1 MVDGGIKGSA
11 LDRGHSKRSSL
22 SDGQTSELYSI
33 WEASLLHSLDYLA
46 PKSPPAARGCLKIKK
61 ASDEESRDSRL
72 KMKWSVE
79 TRTYIFTVNPNSLLS
94 LIFVTHRKCDFL
106 FHSRVAV
113 FFALRTW
120 LLWLLECKEDS
131 VPGYSHAHLSC
142 LRQLSVIG
150 EEGSE
155 LLSF

>member
-46 PKSPPAARGCLKIKK
+46 PKSPPAARGSLKIKK

-72 KMKWSVE
+72 QMKWSVE

-94 LIFVTHRKCDFL
+94 LIFVTHRKWFSFSL
-106 FHSRVAV
+106 
-113 FFALRTW
+113 
-120 LLWLLECKEDS
+120 
-131 VPGYSHAHLSC
+131 LSC
-142 LRQLSVIG
+142 CVSCFEDMAALVAGVQRRRFCAWVQSRASHLRQLSVIG